1 MWSFQVAGMDDDDE
15 YAKLIRKMNPPSV
28 IIDNDAC
35 DDATVIQVNS
45 VNANCILLEV
55 IQVLIDLNLVITKAY
70 ISSDGKWFMDVFNV
84 TDHNGNKLRDEK
96 MISDIQTVKHIHG
109 FEAFSSFV
117 FVSLESDACLSSLRK
132 CSVGVRPSN
141 GYTSIELMGTDR
153 PGLLSEI
160 CTMLIDFKCNVV
172 KAELWTHNTRLAS
185 VVHVTDESTRSA
197 IEDPERLSTM
207 KELLHDVLKGHDDS
221 RRAKMMVSMG
231 GTHPERRLHQMMYD
245 DRDYE
250 RVGLVEKG
258 DKKSRPQVAVMDCKE
273 KNYTIIVLRSKDRP
287 KLLFDT
293 ICTLTDMQYVVYHGT
308 VDTGNGEAYH
318 EYYIRHIDGQRVN
331 TNAEQDRLVQ
341 CLEAAIQRRDSEGLA
356 LELRTGDRFGLLS
369 DITRIFRENG
379 LCITRAEISTQG
391 SKAVDTFYVSE
402 MSGSPVDANTID
414 SIRRQIGQMVLRVK
428 QEPFPSKPSKATSSI
443 GFLPRN
449 FLKGHRW

>member
-1 MWSFQVAGMDDDDE
+1 MDDDDE

-45 VNANCILLEV
+45 VNANGILLEV
-55 IQVLIDLNLVITKAY
+55 VRVLIDLNLIITKAY

-84 TDHNGNKLRDEK
+84 TDRNGNKLRDK
-96 MISDIQTVKHIHG
+96 KIISYIQT
-109 FEAFSSFV
+109 
-117 FVSLESDACLSSLRK
+117 SLESEACLSSLRK
-132 CSVGVRPSN
+132 SSVGVKPSN

-160 CTMLIDFKCNVV
+160 CTALTDFKCNVV
-172 KAELWTHNTRLAS
+172 KAELWTHNTRVAS

-197 IEDPERLSTM
+197 IEDPERLSTI
-207 KELLHDVLKGHDDS
+207 KELLHDVLKGGDDS
-221 RRAKMMVSMG
+221 RRAKMTVSTG
-231 GTHPERRLHQMMYD
+231 GTHTERRLHQMMYD

-250 RVGLVEKG
+250 GVGLVEEG
-258 DKKSRPQVAVMDCKE
+258 VKKSRPQVSVMDCKE
-273 KNYTIIVLRSKDRP
+273 KNYTIFVLRCKDRS

-293 ICTLTDMQYVVYHGT
+293 ICTLTDMQYVVFHGT

-318 EYYIRHIDGQRVN
+318 EYCIRHIDGHRVK
-331 TNAEQDRLVQ
+331 TEAERDRLVQ
-341 CLEAAIQRRDSEGLA
+341 CLEAAIQRRASEGLE
-356 LELRTGDRFGLLS
+356 LELRTGDRVGLLS

-379 LCITRAEISTQG
+379 LCVTRAEISTQG

-402 MSGSPVDANTID
+402 MSGSPVDAKTID
-414 SIRRQIGQMVLRVK
+414 SIRRQIGRMVLRVK
-428 QEPFPSKPSKATSSI
+428 QGPFPSKPSEATSAIAS
-443 GFLPRN
+443 LLRN
-449 FLKGHRW
+449 FLKGRR